1 MIANPPR
8 KKGDLAQLYGSA
20 AVMPENIV
28 SDGVKLII
36 EAMLN
41 P

>member
-1 MIANPPR
+1 MVANPPT

-20 AVMPENIV
+20 AVLPENIV
-28 SDGVKLII
+28 RDGVKLII
-36 EAMLN
+36 EATLK